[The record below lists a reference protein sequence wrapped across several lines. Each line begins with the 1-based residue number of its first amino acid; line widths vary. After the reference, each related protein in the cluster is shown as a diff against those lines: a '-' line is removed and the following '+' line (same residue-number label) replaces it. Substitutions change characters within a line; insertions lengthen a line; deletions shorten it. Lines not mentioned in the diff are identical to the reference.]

1 MFYSFCLLLYSA
13 QVTCLGG
20 TTFSVRNLDLAVP
33 LDVRGLF
40 LSYDDKGGISYSKL
54 DKRKMFSKFSYVAV
68 FFSGLSYWCCYSNSI
83 YKKNIL
89 SLETNA
95 INNRK
100 EYGDRTVVASLRLSY
115 IEIISKGV
123 MITTTEVFGFAPC
136 INDN

>member
-1 MFYSFCLLLYSA
+1 MFVDYFCLTMTREEFLTLNWINAKCFPNSHTLL
-13 QVTCLGG
+13 
-20 TTFSVRNLDLAVP
+20 F
-33 LDVRGLF
+33 
-40 LSYDDKGGISYSKL
+40 
-54 DKRKMFSKFSYVAV
+54 